1 MKNSQNSSF
10 GLFYT
15 PKITPLVWY
24 YQLFMIIAFECQK
37 LVKKLEKSSILSN
50 FQYFSVFGPY
60 LQKIQIAT
68 PPSFFELETPFFQT
82 NYLWGTQF
90 FAPVPILEFPR
101 FDPPLGRKT
110 DFLRCFSAKRGVKKR
125 KFQNRDWC
133 KKLCSP

>member
-1 MKNSQNSSF
+1 
-10 GLFYT
+10 
-15 PKITPLVWY
+15 
-24 YQLFMIIAFECQK
+24 MIIAFECQK

-50 FQYFSVFGPY
+50 FQHFSVFGPY

-90 FAPVPILEFPR
+90 FAPVPILEFPH

-110 DFLRCFSAKRGVKKR
+110 DFLRCFSAKRGG
-125 KFQNRDWC
+125 QNAEIPKSGLVQKNVFPIRSLSEKWG
-133 KKLCSP
+133 L